1 MDSRSQGQRTGDA
14 RGLNLRGNPP
24 WIKVCGV
31 RKAEDVVFCHKFGVD
46 AVGLNFYPSS
56 PRFISECELD
66 TVAGAW
72 PVGLAAVALFVCP
85 SITEVNELISR
96 HPWISLIQF
105 HGLSGPPS
113 ELPARP
119 WILAGGAHP
128 ELGFGPISDLYAR
141 CVGVGVGP
149 CAVLLD
155 GHRPG
160 MHGGTG
166 QKAPWDLVKAERW
179 PVPVVL
185 AGGINPENALEAMTV
200 VKPWGLDVASG
211 VETAPGVKSHEAIFQ
226 LVSQARQWS
235 SSGA

>member
-1 MDSRSQGQRTGDA
+1 MR
-14 RGLNLRGNPP
+14 LRGNHP

-31 RKAEDVVFCHKFGVD
+31 RKTEDIVFCHKVGVD
-46 AVGLNFYPSS
+46 AVGLNFYPTS
-56 PRFISECELD
+56 PRFISESELD
-66 TVAGAW
+66 AVAGEW
-72 PVGLAAVALFVCP
+72 PAGLAAVALFVCP
-85 SITEVNELISR
+85 LITQVNELILR
-96 HPWISLIQF
+96 HPWINLLQF

-113 ELPARP
+113 EPPARP

-128 ELGFGPISDLYAR
+128 EKGFAPISDLYAR

-166 QKAPWDLVKAERW
+166 QKAPWDLVKTDRW

-185 AGGINPENALEAMTV
+185 AGGINPQNALEAMTL

-211 VETAPGVKSHEAIFQ
+211 VETAPGVKNPEAILK
-226 LVSQARQWS
+226 LVSQARQGS
-235 SSGA
+235 SIGA